1 MGKTKLV
8 HNNFDEYPA
17 PGSLIKL
24 KQQYGT
30 VPFDETPATIHVP
43 T

>member
-1 MGKTKLV
+1 LIY
-8 HNNFDEYPA
+8 NSFDEYPA
-17 PGSLIKL
+17 PGSLLKL

-30 VPFDETPATIHVP
+30 VLFNETPATIHVP